1 MNVGPA
7 INNKVGHDMQVAMQ
21 SGSKQ
26 CIIQCQGVLTR
37 WFINMGCPQANANP
51 RIACVLFTA
60 LCYGGLTRPAKTTR
74 PLAGWLAGLTR
85 TREILR
91 LSRCVEQFMGMLGHT
106 AVPPVPTAPILPAEA
121 CAGPA
126 PTKDRRSSR

>member
-26 CIIQCQGVLTR
+26 CIIQCQVVLTR

-74 PLAGWLAGLTR
+74 PLAGWLAGFTR

-106 AVPPVPTAPILPAEA
+106 AVPPVPV
-121 CAGPA
+121 
-126 PTKDRRSSR
+126 